1 MRGRGREAV
10 GENSDI
16 DQSEILTRTGQE
28 SMNQDNED
36 HIPEDRMEEDQI
48 PEHRMEEEGLNTHR
62 IEREPVQFS
71 NKTIKI
77 LKQG

>member
-1 MRGRGREAV
+1 MSP
-10 GENSDI
+10 NI
-16 DQSEILTRTGQE
+16 DESEVVTRTDQQAE
-28 SMNQDNED
+28 TQDNED
-36 HIPEDRMEEDQI
+36 EIAEKK
-48 PEHRMEEEGLNTHR
+48 MEEEGLNTHR